1 MNTSSQHADYN
12 GAPADHGHNEEG
24 HAGATIR
31 NYWLMIRERKW
42 YALTV
47 FLITVIAAA
56 AYTFSRTPIFQAVA
70 MVQVLRHGQE
80 VLRVQEVVDNNVTGD
95 VDFNT
100 QIKILE
106 SMAMVQS
113 VASRLS
119 GDEVQQLTN
128 PYKTK
133 SGASPTPAE
142 IIYRNRQILPQR
154 LTLMLAIQFRHPD
167 RKMAARVANLF
178 TEEYIAYNSRLR
190 VDESMKAVDELKDR
204 ADQQRKKVDDIAN
217 SLQAYR
223 QSNNL
228 ISLEQTKDIVTEKL
242 KTLNQMATQTNASL
256 KEAEIRWA
264 QVQDWTKGKKD
275 LTELPFIAVQPQVS
289 QLMSLITTQTTA
301 VAQLSER
308 YKAKHPSM
316 IQAVNTLEQ
325 TQRQLS
331 TAVADAATTVQA
343 EYDNALKTDEDAH
356 KALADQEGK
365 SLELDRY
372 SVEYDNLTRDF
383 RVNNQLLES
392 MMTRMRETAVT
403 STIET
408 QTARIIDPALEPES
422 PISPN
427 IPTNLAMGVLAG
439 ILFGFGFAY
448 LLAIIDDRVKTSFDI
463 ESLIGLP
470 LLGIIPRIN
479 RMEQPDKAQIVSN
492 GADPVIV
499 EAFMAL
505 HSTLR
510 LKDESRNAKLLLVTS
525 TLPGEGKSF
534 VTTNLALAFASQ
546 GQRTV
551 VVDCDLR
558 KPNVQNSF
566 RLHATKGVIS
576 YCTQGASLDE
586 IVVRNVH
593 PNLDVITTGGRSKV
607 PAQLF
612 NSKEF
617 DVLLA
622 ELGKRYDRILFD
634 TPPLGVVSDA
644 LNILP
649 MMDGVIF
656 TIRFNRVRRKAAQR
670 SARRLRSAN
679 VEIFGTIL
687 NDMDMKLAGD
697 YYGEYYDKSYKD
709 YYELKVENEGD
720 NSAKPMPAGV
730 AGRG

>member
-1 MNTSSQHADYN
+1 MNTFPQPPDYN
-12 GAPADHGHNEEG
+12 GAPADHGPGEEVN
-24 HAGATIR
+24 AGAVIR
-31 NYWLMIRERKW
+31 NYWLMLRERKW

-56 AYTFSRTPIFQAVA
+56 AYTFSRTPIYQAAA

-80 VLRVQEVVDNNVTGD
+80 VLRVEDVVNSD
-95 VDFNT
+95 VISDTDFNT

-106 SMAMVQS
+106 SMAMAQN
-113 VASRLS
+113 VASRLTS
-119 GDEVQQLTN
+119 DEVQQLTN
-128 PYKTK
+128 PYKNK
-133 SGASPTPAE
+133 SGGAPAPVD
-142 IIYRNRQILPQR
+142 IIAGNRQILPQR
-154 LTLMLAIQFRHPD
+154 LTLMLAIEFRHPD

-178 TEEYIAYNSRLR
+178 AEEYIAYNSRLR
-190 VDESMKAVDELKDR
+190 VDESMKAVDELNDR

-217 SLQAYR
+217 ALQAFR
-223 QSNNL
+223 QSKNL
-228 ISLEQTKDIVTEKL
+228 ISLEQSKDIVTDKL
-242 KTLNQMATQTNASL
+242 KALNSMATQTGASL
-256 KEAEIRWA
+256 KEAEVRWN
-264 QVQDWTKGKKD
+264 QVQDWQKQGKD
-275 LTELPFIAVQPQVS
+275 LTELPFIAAQTQVG
-289 QLMSLITTQTTA
+289 QLMSQITAQNTA

-325 TQRQLS
+325 TKQQLS
-331 TAVADAATTVQA
+331 AAVADAAATVQA
-343 EYDNALKTDEDAH
+343 EYDNALKTDEEAH
-356 KALADQEGK
+356 QSLADQEAK
-365 SLELDRY
+365 SMELDQY
-372 SVEYDNLTRDF
+372 SVEYDNLTREF

-408 QTARIIDPALEPES
+408 QNARIIDPAVEPGS

-427 IPTNLAMGVLAG
+427 ISTNLAMGVLAG
-439 ILFGFGFAY
+439 IGLGFGFAW

-463 ESLIGLP
+463 ESLIGLN

-479 RMEQPDKAQIVSN
+479 RMEQQDKAQIVSN
-492 GADPVIV
+492 GADPMIV

-566 RLHATKGVIS
+566 RLHATKGVIN

-586 IVVRNVH
+586 ILIRNVH
-593 PNLDVITTGGRSKV
+593 PNLDVITTGGRSKA

-612 NSKEF
+612 NSREF
-617 DVLLA
+617 EALLS
-622 ELGKRYDRILFD
+622 ELVKRYDRVLFD

-649 MMDGVIF
+649 MMDGAIF
-656 TIRFNRVRRKAAQR
+656 TIRFNKVRRKAAQR
-670 SARRLRSAN
+670 SARRLLSAN
-679 VEIFGTIL
+679 VEVFGAIL

-709 YYELKVENEGD
+709 YYNLKLENDGGTTAIAA
-720 NSAKPMPAGV
+720 S
-730 AGRG
+730 RS

>member
-1 MNTSSQHADYN
+1 MSTFPQQSDYSS
-12 GAPADHGHNEEG
+12 APADQGPGEEG
-24 HAGATIR
+24 NAGAVIR
-31 NYWLMIRERKW
+31 NYWLMLRERKW

-56 AYTFSRTPIFQAVA
+56 AYTFSRTPIYQAAA

-80 VLRVQEVVDNNVTGD
+80 VLRVQDVVDNNITGD
-95 VDFNT
+95 TDFNT
-100 QIKILE
+100 QIKVLE
-106 SMAMVQS
+106 SMAMAQN

-119 GDEVQQLTN
+119 SDEVQQLTN
-128 PYKTK
+128 PYKGK
-133 SGASPTPAE
+133 SGAAPSPVE
-142 IIYRNRQILPQR
+142 IIASNRQILPQR
-154 LTLMLAIQFRHPD
+154 LTLMLAIEFRHPD

-178 TEEYIAYNSRLR
+178 AEEYIAYNSRLR
-190 VDESMKAVDELKDR
+190 VDESMKAVDELNDR

-217 SLQAYR
+217 ALQAFR
-223 QSNNL
+223 QSKNL
-228 ISLEQTKDIVTEKL
+228 ISLEQSKDIVTDKL
-242 KTLNQMATQTNASL
+242 KALNSMATQTGANL
-256 KEAEIRWA
+256 KEAEVRWT
-264 QVQDWTKGKKD
+264 QVQDWEKQGKD
-275 LTELPFIAVQPQVS
+275 LTELPFIAAQSQVG
-289 QLMSLITTQTTA
+289 QLMSLITTQKTT
-301 VAQLSER
+301 VAQLGKR

-325 TQRQLS
+325 TKGQLS
-331 TAVADAATTVQA
+331 AAVADAAATVQA
-343 EYDNALKTDEDAH
+343 EYDNALKTNDEAH
-356 KALADQEGK
+356 QALADQEAK
-365 SLELDRY
+365 SMELDQY
-372 SVEYDNLTRDF
+372 SVEYDNLTREF

-408 QTARIIDPALEPES
+408 QNARIIDPALEPGR

-427 IPTNLAMGVLAG
+427 VPTNLAMGVLAG
-439 ILFGFGFAY
+439 IVFGFGFAW
-448 LLAIIDDRVKTSFDI
+448 LLAVIDDRVKTSFDI
-463 ESLIGLP
+463 ESLVGLP
-470 LLGIIPRIN
+470 LLGVIPRIN

-492 GADPVIV
+492 GADPMIV

-510 LKDESRNAKLLLVTS
+510 LKDESRNAKLLMVTS

-566 RLHATKGVIS
+566 RLHAAKGVIN

-586 IVVRNVH
+586 ITIRNVH
-593 PNLDVITTGGRSKV
+593 PNLDVITTGGRSKI

-617 DVLLA
+617 EALLS

-644 LNILP
+644 MNILP
-649 MMDGVIF
+649 MMDGAIF
-656 TIRFNRVRRKAAQR
+656 TIRFNKVRRKAAHR
-670 SARRLRSAN
+670 SARRLLSAN
-679 VEIFGTIL
+679 VEVFGAIL

-697 YYGEYYDKSYKD
+697 YYGEYYDKSYKE
-709 YYELKVENEGD
+709 YYDLKVD
-720 NSAKPMPAGV
+720 NDSGHPAV
-730 AGRG
+730 VTGRG

>member
-1 MNTSSQHADYN
+1 MNNFPPPPDY
-12 GAPADHGHNEEG
+12 GSAPADQGPGEEG
-24 HAGATIR
+24 TAGAIIR
-31 NYWLMIRERKW
+31 NYWLMLRERKW

-56 AYTFSRTPIFQAVA
+56 AYTFSRTPIYQAAA

-80 VLRVQEVVDNNVTGD
+80 VLRVQDVVDNNITGD
-95 VDFNT
+95 TDFNT

-106 SMAMVQS
+106 SMAMAQN
-113 VASRLS
+113 VAGRLS
-119 GDEVQQLTN
+119 SDEVQQLTN
-128 PYKTK
+128 PFKSK
-133 SGASPTPAE
+133 SGEAPSPVD
-142 IIYRNRQILPQR
+142 IIAKNRQILPQR
-154 LTLMLAIQFRHPD
+154 LTLMLAIEFRHPD

-178 TEEYIAYNSRLR
+178 AEEYIAYNSRLR
-190 VDESMKAVDELKDR
+190 VDESMKAVDELNDR

-217 SLQAYR
+217 ALQAFR
-223 QSNNL
+223 QSKNL
-228 ISLEQTKDIVTEKL
+228 ISLEQSKDIVTDKL
-242 KTLNQMATQTNASL
+242 KALNSMATQTGASL
-256 KEAEIRWA
+256 KEAEVRWT
-264 QVQDWTKGKKD
+264 QVQDWEKQGKD
-275 LTELPFIAVQPQVS
+275 LTELPFIATQSQVA
-289 QLMSLITTQTTA
+289 QLMSQITTQKTT

-325 TQRQLS
+325 TKQQLG
-331 TAVADAATTVQA
+331 AMVADAAATVQA
-343 EYDNALKTDEDAH
+343 EYDNALKTNDEAH
-356 KALADQEGK
+356 QALADQEAK
-365 SLELDRY
+365 SMELDQY
-372 SVEYDNLTRDF
+372 SVEYDNLTREF

-392 MMTRMRETAVT
+392 MMTRMRETAN
-403 STIET
+403 
-408 QTARIIDPALEPES
+408 ARIIDPALEPGN

-427 IPTNLAMGVLAG
+427 VPTDLAMGVMAG
-439 ILFGFGFAY
+439 IAFGFGFAW
-448 LLAIIDDRVKTSFDI
+448 LLAVIDDRVKTSFDI
-463 ESLIGLP
+463 ESLVGLP
-470 LLGIIPRIN
+470 LLGVIPRIN

-492 GADPVIV
+492 GADPMIV

-558 KPNVQNSF
+558 KPNVQISF
-566 RLHATKGVIS
+566 RLHATKGMIN

-586 IVVRNVH
+586 IVIRNVH
-593 PNLDVITTGGRSKV
+593 PNLDVITTGGRSKA

-617 DVLLA
+617 EALVS
-622 ELGKRYDRILFD
+622 ELVKRYDRVLFD

-644 LNILP
+644 MNILP
-649 MMDGVIF
+649 MMDGAIF
-656 TIRFNRVRRKAAQR
+656 TIRFNKVRRKAAQR
-670 SARRLRSAN
+670 SARRLLSAN
-679 VEIFGTIL
+679 VEIFGAIL

-709 YYELKVENEGD
+709 YYDLKVVD
-720 NSAKPMPAGV
+720 S
-730 AGRG
+730 RG

>member
-1 MNTSSQHADYN
+1 MNTFPQQPDYN
-12 GAPADHGHNEEG
+12 GAPADQGHTEEG

-56 AYTFSRTPIFQAVA
+56 AYTFSRTPIFQAAA

-80 VLRVQEVVDNNVTGD
+80 VLRVQDVVDNNITGD
-95 VDFNT
+95 TDFNT

-106 SMAMVQS
+106 SMAMAQN

-119 GDEVQQLTN
+119 SDEVQQLTN
-128 PYKTK
+128 PYKNK
-133 SGASPTPAE
+133 SGAAPSPVD
-142 IIYRNRQILPQR
+142 IIVGNRQILPQR
-154 LTLMLAIQFRHPD
+154 LTLMLAVEFRHPD

-178 TEEYIAYNSRLR
+178 AEEYIAYNSRLR
-190 VDESMKAVDELKDR
+190 VDESMKAVDELNDR

-217 SLQAYR
+217 ALQAFR
-223 QSNNL
+223 QSKNL
-228 ISLEQTKDIVTEKL
+228 ISLEQSKDIVTDKL
-242 KTLNQMATQTNASL
+242 KALNSMATQTGASL
-256 KEAEIRWA
+256 KEAEVRWT
-264 QVQDWTKGKKD
+264 QVQAWEKQGKD
-275 LTELPFIAVQPQVS
+275 LTELPFIAAQAEVG
-289 QLMSLITTQTTA
+289 QLMSLITTQKTA

-325 TQRQLS
+325 TQRQLDA
-331 TAVADAATTVQA
+331 AVADAAATIQA
-343 EYDNALKTDEDAH
+343 EYDNALQTDEEAH
-356 KALADQEGK
+356 QALTDQEAK
-365 SLELDRY
+365 SMELDQY
-372 SVEYDNLTRDF
+372 SVEYDNLTREF

-408 QTARIIDPALEPES
+408 QNARIIDPALEPGS

-427 IPTNLAMGVLAG
+427 IPTNLTMGAVIGVVL
-439 ILFGFGFAY
+439 GFGFAY

-463 ESLIGLP
+463 ESLIGLH

-492 GADPVIV
+492 GADPIIV
-499 EAFMAL
+499 EAFMSL

-566 RLHATKGVIS
+566 RLQATKGVIN
-576 YCTQGASLDE
+576 YCTQGALLDD
-586 IVVRNVH
+586 IIVRNVH
-593 PNLDVITTGGRSKV
+593 PNLDVITTGGRSKA

-612 NSKEF
+612 NNREF
-617 DVLLA
+617 ETLVA

-644 LNILP
+644 MNILP
-649 MMDGVIF
+649 MMDGAIF
-656 TIRFNRVRRKAAQR
+656 TIQFNRVKRKAAQR
-670 SARRLRSAN
+670 CARRLLSAN
-679 VEIFGTIL
+679 VEIFGAIL
-687 NDMDMKLAGD
+687 NDMNMKVAGD

-709 YYELKVENEGD
+709 YYDLKIENEGD
-720 NSAKPMPAGV
+720 SPAV
-730 AGRG
+730 ATGRS

>member
-1 MNTSSQHADYN
+1 MNTYPQQPEYG
-12 GAPADHGHNEEG
+12 GAPAEQGPNEEG
-24 HAGATIR
+24 NAGAIIR

-42 YALTV
+42 YVLTV

-56 AYTFSRTPIFQAVA
+56 AYTFLQTPIYQAAA

-80 VLRVQEVVDNNVTGD
+80 VLRVQDVVDNNVTSD
-95 VDFNT
+95 TDFNT

-113 VASRLS
+113 VAGRLS
-119 GDEVQQLTN
+119 SDEVQQLTN
-128 PYKTK
+128 PYKSKT
-133 SGASPTPAE
+133 GEAPAPVD
-142 IIYRNRQILPQR
+142 IISRNRQILPQR
-154 LTLMLAIQFRHPD
+154 LTLMLAITFRHPD
-167 RKMAARVANLF
+167 RKIAARVANLF
-178 TEEYIAYNSRLR
+178 AEEYIAYNSRLR
-190 VDESMKAVDELKDR
+190 VDESMKAVDQLKDR
-204 ADQQRKKVDDIAN
+204 ADQQRKRVDEIAN
-217 SLQAYR
+217 SLQAFR

-242 KTLNQMATQTNASL
+242 KALNQMATQAGANL
-256 KEAEIRWA
+256 KDTEIRWT
-264 QVQDWTKGKKD
+264 QMQDWEKQGKD
-275 LTELPFIAVQPQVS
+275 LTELTFIAAQPQVS
-289 QLMSLITTQTTA
+289 QLMSQITAQKTA
-301 VAQLSER
+301 LAQLSER
-308 YKAKHPSM
+308 YKAKHPTM

-325 TQRQLS
+325 TKQQLNA
-331 TAVADAATTVQA
+331 AVADAAATAQA
-343 EYDNALKTDEDAH
+343 EYDNAVETNEQAH
-356 KALADQEGK
+356 KALADQETK

-372 SVEYDNLTRDF
+372 SVEYDNLTREF
-383 RVNNQLLES
+383 RVNDLLLES

-408 QTARIIDPALEPES
+408 QNARIIDPALEPGS
-422 PISPN
+422 TISPKVT
-427 IPTNLAMGVLAG
+427 TNLAIGVLVG
-439 ILFGFGFAY
+439 ILLGFGFAW
-448 LLAIIDDRVKTSFDI
+448 LLAMIDDRVKSSFDI

-492 GADPVIV
+492 GADPMIV

-534 VTTNLALAFASQ
+534 ITTNLALAFASQ

-558 KPNVQNSF
+558 KPNIQNSF
-566 RLHATKGVIS
+566 RLNAAKGVIS
-576 YCTQGASLDE
+576 YCAEGASLDDI
-586 IVVRNVH
+586 IVKNVH
-593 PNLDVITTGGRSKV
+593 PNLDVITTGGRSKI
-607 PAQLF
+607 PSQLF
-612 NSKEF
+612 NGREF
-617 DVLLA
+617 EALVK
-622 ELGKRYDRILFD
+622 ELGKRYDRVLFD

-649 MMDGVIF
+649 LMDGAIF
-656 TIRFNRVRRKAAQR
+656 TIRFNQVRRKAAQR
-670 SARRLRSAN
+670 SAQRLLSAN
-679 VEIFGTIL
+679 IEVFGAIL

-709 YYELKVENEGD
+709 YYNVKVEN
-720 NSAKPMPAGV
+720 NSGNPAV
-730 AGRG
+730 ATGRG

>member
-1 MNTSSQHADYN
+1 MNTFHQTPDYN
-12 GAPADHGHNEEG
+12 GAPIDHGHNDEG
-24 HAGATIR
+24 TTGIIIR

-42 YALTV
+42 YALTA
-47 FLITVIAAA
+47 FLITFIAAA

-80 VLRVQEVVDNNVTGD
+80 VLRVQEVVENNVMGD

-106 SMAMVQS
+106 SMALVQS

-128 PYKTK
+128 PYKSK
-133 SGASPTPAE
+133 SGSTLTPVE
-142 IIYRNRQILPQR
+142 IIYKNRQVLPQR

-178 TEEYIAYNSRLR
+178 AEEYIAYNSRLR

-204 ADQQRKKVDDIAN
+204 ADQQRKRVDEIAN
-217 SLQAYR
+217 SLQAFR

-242 KTLNQMATQTNASL
+242 KALNQMATQTNASL
-256 KEAEIRWA
+256 KEAEIRWT
-264 QVQDWTKGKKD
+264 QVQDWEKDGKD
-275 LTELPFIAVQPQVS
+275 LTELPFIAGQSEVG
-289 QLMSLITTQTTA
+289 QLRSLITTQKTT
-301 VAQLSER
+301 VADLSQR
-308 YKAKHPSM
+308 YKAKHPKM
-316 IQAVNTLEQ
+316 IEAINTLAQ
-325 TQRQLS
+325 TQHDLKVAVDAAAS
-331 TAVADAATTVQA
+331 TAHA
-343 EYDNALKTDEDAH
+343 EYDNALKTDEEAH
-356 KALADQEGK
+356 QALADQEAK

-408 QTARIIDPALEPES
+408 QNARIIDQALEPGN

-439 ILFGFGFAY
+439 IVLGFAFAY
-448 LLAIIDDRVKTSFDI
+448 ILAVVDDRVKTSFDI
-463 ESLIGLP
+463 ESLVGLP
-470 LLGIIPRIN
+470 LLGVIPRIN

-492 GADPVIV
+492 GADPLIV
-499 EAFMAL
+499 EAFMSL

-525 TLPGEGKSF
+525 TIPGEGKSF
-534 VTTNLALAFASQ
+534 VTTNLALAFATQ

-558 KPNVQNSF
+558 KPNIQNSF

-576 YCTQGASLDE
+576 YCTQGASLEE
-586 IVVRNVH
+586 IVIRNVH

-617 DVLLA
+617 ETLLA

-649 MMDGVIF
+649 MMDGAIF
-656 TIRFNRVRRKAAQR
+656 AIRFNRVRRKAAQR
-670 SARRLRSAN
+670 SARRLLSAN
-679 VEIFGTIL
+679 VEVFGAIL

-709 YYELKVENEGD
+709 YYDLKVDDEGD
-720 NSAKPMPAGV
+720 SPAMVSSHG
-730 AGRG
+730 

>member
-1 MNTSSQHADYN
+1 MNTFAQPPDYN

-24 HAGATIR
+24 QTGTAIR

-42 YALTV
+42 YALTI
-47 FLITVIAAA
+47 FLITVIVAA

-80 VLRVQEVVDNNVTGD
+80 VLQVRDVVDSNVTGD

-106 SMAMVQS
+106 SMAMAQS

-119 GDEVQQLTN
+119 SDEVQQLTN
-128 PYKTK
+128 PYKAK
-133 SGASPTPAE
+133 SGAAPTPAE
-142 IIYRNRQILPQR
+142 IIYKNRQVLPQR

-167 RKMAARVANLF
+167 RKIAARVANLF
-178 TEEYIAYNSRLR
+178 AEEYIAYNSRLR

-204 ADQQRKKVDDIAN
+204 ADQQRKRVDEIAN
-217 SLQAYR
+217 SLQAFR

-228 ISLEQTKDIVTEKL
+228 ISLEQTKDIVTDKL

-264 QVQDWTKGKKD
+264 QVQDWTKAGKD
-275 LTELPFIAVQPQVS
+275 LTELPFIASQSQVS
-289 QLMSLITTQTTA
+289 QLMSLITTQKTT

-316 IQAVNTLEQ
+316 IEAVNTLAQ
-325 TQRQLS
+325 TQHELK
-331 TAVADAATTVQA
+331 TAVAAAAATVQA

-356 KALADQEGK
+356 KALADQETK

-408 QTARIIDPALEPES
+408 QNARIIDPALEPGN

-427 IPTNLAMGVLAG
+427 IPTNLAMGVMAG
-439 ILFGFGFAY
+439 IFLGFGFAY
-448 LLAIIDDRVKTSFDI
+448 LLAIIDDRVKTAFDI
-463 ESLIGLP
+463 ESLVGLH

-492 GADPVIV
+492 GADRMIV

-510 LKDESRNAKLLLVTS
+510 LKDESRNAKFLLVTS

-566 RLHATKGVIS
+566 RLHASKGVIS

-593 PNLDVITTGGRSKV
+593 PNLDVITTGGRAKV
-607 PAQLF
+607 PAQLL

-617 DVLLA
+617 EALVD
-622 ELGKRYDRILFD
+622 ELGKHYDRVLFD
-634 TPPLGVVSDA
+634 TPPLGAVSDA

-649 MMDGVIF
+649 MMDGAIF

-670 SARRLRSAN
+670 SARRLLSAN
-679 VEIFGTIL
+679 VEIYGAIL
-687 NDMDMKLAGD
+687 NDIDMKLAGE
-697 YYGEYYDKSYKD
+697 YYGEAYDKSYKD
-709 YYELKVENEGD
+709 YYELKVENEDG
-720 NSAKPMPAGV
+720 NAIKPMTV
-730 AGRG
+730 VTNGRS